1 MLKGAISISKV
12 FPLLDDAKRL
22 APSAT
27 PQEKAAFQAAGKRI
41 EGAAKGE
48 ARCST
53 LKKSSAASVPAPSS
67 AVPPLSLPAPGRR
80 AAWDAWDANGTR
92 ARYTHGFGSGLL
104 RAFWR
109 HAPCP

>member
-1 MLKGAISISKV
+1 
-12 FPLLDDAKRL
+12 
-22 APSAT
+22 
-27 PQEKAAFQAAGKRI
+27 
-41 EGAAKGE
+41 
-48 ARCST
+48 
-53 LKKSSAASVPAPSS
+53 VPAPSS

-80 AAWDAWDANGTR
+80 AAWPPGTR